1 MTMQAT
7 LNAQPAAAPAD
18 ADRLITSAE
27 LRTQLGG
34 VTPETLRRWKLAGKL
49 PKPDVALS
57 SRTQA
62 WRLSTLRAAGLNLV

>member
-1 MTMQAT
+1 MNMHSAPT
-7 LNAQPAAAPAD
+7 PSAASEP
-18 ADRLITSAE
+18 DRLITSAE

-34 VTPETLRRWKLAGKL
+34 VTHETLRRWKLAGKL

-57 SRTQA
+57 RRTQA